1 MPAEP
6 TRLLTRSLPCQPE
19 WPRRTGCPPLQA
31 DCLPDPGDV
40 FAFLK
45 ENDIGQ
51 EHALYYIAYATY
63 LEARGGYAKA
73 RPRGRPCWLA
83 L

>member
-1 MPAEP
+1 MPAEH
-6 TRLLTRSLPCQPE
+6 TCLLTGSYPCHP
-19 WPRRTGCPPLQA
+19 GASPLQA

-73 RPRGRPCWLA
+73 RPRGRSGWLA